1 MEERNGHGNVD
12 LTRAFLAMRPLR
24 LLALD
29 GYATRIR
36 DDPDTAKTLLEQTV
50 RHPLGMRFPPS
61 LTYRRLL
68 LKTLIAACER
78 AGCEPVDAL
87 YEAFGEV
94 LSQEETPF
102 CYKSY
107 LLDHGVQVTLREST
121 IFVSHGTTGLVSW
134 GAAWALASWA
144 LSHRQLLQHRRV
156 LELGAGPGLVG
167 LAVLGGCDPREVVL
181 SDAHS
186 AVLQQLEHN
195 LALNHNHLRPQH
207 DRGLKGPHGRV
218 VALDWTSAGQ
228 EELQE
233 LNAEVILAA
242 DVVYDPDLID
252 DLVRV
257 LRLLLLHRVGLG
269 EGGTAGGPVGFVA
282 SAVRNQ
288 DTYALF
294 LRCLGEAA
302 LQVEAVDL
310 EPSDNAGQDAPL
322 RLLSIRAGDPTGT
335 TPHVD
340 R

>member
-1 MEERNGHGNVD
+1 M
-12 LTRAFLAMRPLR
+12 
-24 LLALD
+24 
-29 GYATRIR
+29 
-36 DDPDTAKTLLEQTV
+36 
-50 RHPLGMRFPPS
+50 
-61 LTYRRLL
+61 
-68 LKTLIAACER
+68 
-78 AGCEPVDAL
+78 L

-121 IFVSHGTTGLVSW
+121 IFVSQGTTGLVSW
-134 GAAWALASWA
+134 GAARALASWA
-144 LSHRQLLQHRRV
+144 LSHRQLLRHRCV

-257 LRLLLLHRVGLG
+257 LRLLLLRG

-302 LQVEAVDL
+302 LQVEEMDL

-322 RLLSIRAGDPTGT
+322 RLLSIRAGDPTRT
-335 TPHVD
+335 TPRVD